1 MSDGGIGE
9 DHGNVTYW
17 ATINITGDL
26 SQAQLQA
33 VVMKLK
39 EIMGQNVTS
48 GGAIGQDGDAINGL
62 VVQAAR
68 VSEGKAARSVS
79 SATPMTVNLDTKKPT

>member
-1 MSDGGIGE
+1 MSDGGIGA

-33 VVMKLK
+33 VVIRLK
-39 EIMGQNVTS
+39 EIMGQNVTDD
-48 GGAIGQDGDAINGL
+48 GTIGPDGTPIRGR

-68 VSEGKAARSVS
+68 VSEGKAEKSGSPVTA
-79 SATPMTVNLDTKKPT
+79 MTFNLEAIKKT